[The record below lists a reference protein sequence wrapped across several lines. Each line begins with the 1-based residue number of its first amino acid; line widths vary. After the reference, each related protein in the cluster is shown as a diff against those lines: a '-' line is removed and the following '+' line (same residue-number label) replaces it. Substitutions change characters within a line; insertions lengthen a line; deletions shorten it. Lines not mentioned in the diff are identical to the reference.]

1 MFFFLS
7 GYVYRW
13 KEDRRAYWLGRIR
26 RLVIPYF
33 AVATVS
39 ILIYHA
45 AGRFAAAQIGTDIGT
60 TDILPNLA
68 AMLYA
73 NSKDHSMKWN
83 ETLWFVPCFLTVLIM
98 ANLLE
103 RWIVWCGKK
112 GFDLSAAIV
121 RLAAIGTSLCLH
133 YFLTQRNDLRL
144 PWQWETAFAMLPTF
158 EAGILAH
165 TAISVHNAQAYTN
178 DIKPGK
184 CGDFRPIRLT
194 TGAALGIAPLSIA
207 LEIILT
213 PMNGQ
218 ISIRGDIYTH
228 YALSFLI
235 LALGIAGYILLAYGI
250 IPAAGDNRFLC
261 LASYVG
267 RHSFDIMLWNKF
279 PVLIFQTLLPVV
291 IHGFDDLY
299 VAQDNLRG
307 VLISIPLTLVCIALC
322 LLWTAIYQHI
332 KHH

>member
-1 MFFFLS
+1 MSGHGITERELYVDVARAMAITMIVMAHVLRTGVVSDYLGSTGVTMFFFLS

-26 RLVIPYF
+26 RLVIPYL

-45 AGRFAAAQIGTDIGT
+45 AGRFAAAQIGTDIGS

-68 AMLYA
+68 AMLCA

-83 ETLWFVPCFLTVLIM
+83 ETLWFVPCFLAVLIM

-144 PWQWETAFAMLPTF
+144 PWQWETAFAMLPIF

-165 TAISVHNAQAYTN
+165 TAISVHDAQAT
-178 DIKPGK
+178 
-184 CGDFRPIRLT
+184 
-194 TGAALGIAPLSIA
+194 SI
-207 LEIILT
+207 T
-213 PMNGQ
+213 
-218 ISIRGDIYTH
+218 
-228 YALSFLI
+228 
-235 LALGIAGYILLAYGI
+235 
-250 IPAAGDNRFLC
+250 
-261 LASYVG
+261 
-267 RHSFDIMLWNKF
+267 
-279 PVLIFQTLLPVV
+279 
-291 IHGFDDLY
+291 
-299 VAQDNLRG
+299 
-307 VLISIPLTLVCIALC
+307 
-322 LLWTAIYQHI
+322 
-332 KHH
+332 